1 MELID
6 NKQVKIV
13 VPIDVAKVIQEHI
26 EKVEVLKT
34 EKNLVHLLIH
44 WGIAEMIQLNQLCL
58 FKNPLPSPI
67 TKDYKWTGRF
77 HPFDHQ
83 KVTSE
88 FLSIQSTVYT
98 CFLFSL

>member
-34 EKNLVHLLIH
+34 EKNLVHLLI
-44 WGIAEMIQLNQLCL
+44 WL
-58 FKNPLPSPI
+58 
-67 TKDYKWTGRF
+67 
-77 HPFDHQ
+77 HPHP
-83 KVTSE
+83 V
-88 FLSIQSTVYT
+88 I
-98 CFLFSL
+98 